1 MHVDHPDLI
10 SGIAIQVELRRK
22 EPSRLIELRRAF
34 EVTLFVDITRQHCLV
49 GEVPEPIGNSIFNK
63 KRLRQ
68 LSHVET
74 FSEQLIFKTVYPAEP
89 NISLLVECH
98 RLELG

>member
-10 SGIAIQVELRRK
+10 PRIAIQVELRRK
-22 EPSRLIELRRAF
+22 EPSWLIELRRAF
-34 EVTLFVDITRQHCLV
+34 EVPLFVNITRQHCLV
-49 GEVPEPIGNSIFNK
+49 GEVPELVGNSIFNEK
-63 KRLRQ
+63 GLRQ

-89 NISLLVECH
+89 NITLLVECH
-98 RLELG
+98 RLEFG